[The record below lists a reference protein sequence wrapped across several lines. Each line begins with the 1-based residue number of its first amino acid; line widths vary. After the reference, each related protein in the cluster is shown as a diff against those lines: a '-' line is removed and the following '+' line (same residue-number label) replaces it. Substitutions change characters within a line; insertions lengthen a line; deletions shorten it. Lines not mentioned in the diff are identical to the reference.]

1 MKNFKIILIA
11 IVAIFVSS
19 CSKDDNPTSYPI
31 PDTTITGKAVATA
44 DLSILVQALQKAGLA
59 TTLQGAGPY
68 TVFAPTNA
76 AFTSFLNANGFTSLN
91 DVPVAAL
98 KEILLNHVLTGKK
111 LAVNLSTGYEKTLAK
126 GGASTANALSM
137 YVDKTDVV
145 KLNGVS
151 MVTTADILA
160 SNGVI
165 HIVDKVIG
173 LPTIVTHATANSNF
187 SILVSALT
195 RADQINF
202 VGILSG
208 TASPSP
214 FTVFA
219 PTNDAFV
226 SFLTETTYPSL
237 AAIPTSVLD
246 KTLKYHVITGANA
259 LASSLSADQVI
270 PTFSGQSVTVKTSP
284 TRLKDV
290 SNRDCNII
298 LTDVQCSNGVIHV
311 LDKVLLPTF

>member
-91 DVPVAAL
+91 DVPVAVL

-126 GGASTANALSM
+126 GGASTTNALSM
-137 YVDKTDVV
+137 YVNKTDVV

-195 RADQINF
+195 RTDQINF

-246 KTLKYHVITGANA
+246 KTLKYHVITARHKLN
-259 LASSLSADQVI
+259 
-270 PTFSGQSVTVKTSP
+270 
-284 TRLKDV
+284 
-290 SNRDCNII
+290 
-298 LTDVQCSNGVIHV
+298 
-311 LDKVLLPTF
+311 